1 LLGRGENTEE
11 QLQRAWAMIEKAG
24 PQFSGAWLQ
33 GAIAFVTRDAERRQA
48 AIARGQRLL
57 AAGAISHNHLHF
69 HQLAMD
75 AQLRAGD
82 WPGAEAQ
89 ADALEAYSDEP
100 LPWSRFHVARG
111 RLLAAMG
118 RGQGDA
124 DSEAQLAELRQ
135 EAAQVGYPEALFP
148 AAIVGI

>member
-1 LLGRGENTEE
+1 
-11 QLQRAWAMIEKAG
+11 MIEKAG

-48 AIARGQRLL
+48 AIARGQRLV

-82 WPGAEAQ
+82 WPGAEGPRPT
-89 ADALEAYSDEP
+89 P
-100 LPWSRFHVARG
+100 LRPIATSPCPWSRFHVARG

>member
-1 LLGRGENTEE
+1 
-11 QLQRAWAMIEKAG
+11 MIEKAG

-48 AIARGQRLL
+48 AIARGQRLV

-82 WPGAEAQ
+82 WPGAEGPRPT
-89 ADALEAYSDEP
+89 P
-100 LPWSRFHVARG
+100 LRPIATSPCPGPAST
-111 RLLAAMG
+111 L
-118 RGQGDA
+118 
-124 DSEAQLAELRQ
+124 
-135 EAAQVGYPEALFP
+135 P
-148 AAIVGI
+148 AAACWPPWVAAKAMPTARPSWPN